1 VRAAGRFVFNA
12 AHMFEWATAGGAQ
25 ALGLD
30 DVGRV
35 EPGCRADLVLLDPCA
50 ANLAPVVDGYGIVV
64 HSGSA
69 SNVREVYVDGQLRVH
84 EGRPTA
90 FDAAEVLQAAQAVAD
105 RLWARARAA

>member
-1 VRAAGRFVFNA
+1 
-12 AHMFEWATAGGAQ
+12 
-25 ALGLD
+25 
-30 DVGRV
+30 
-35 EPGCRADLVLLDPCA
+35 
-50 ANLAPVVDGYGIVV
+50 V